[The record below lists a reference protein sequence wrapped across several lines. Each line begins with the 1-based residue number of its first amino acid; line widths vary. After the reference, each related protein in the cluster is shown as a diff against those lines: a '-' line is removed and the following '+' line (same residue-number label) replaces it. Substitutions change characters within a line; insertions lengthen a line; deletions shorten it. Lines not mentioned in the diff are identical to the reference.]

1 MYGGKDYASIYHEA
15 GLLTNKTVLAHGVF
29 LENEEI
35 ELLAET
41 GTSISHCPASNTML
55 SSGLCDVFRLLEG
68 GVKVGLGTD
77 VSGGNCVSIKDVML
91 RAMDVSHHLE
101 FIKKEEIK
109 RTGKMPTTQ
118 PDYKPLN
125 YKQAVYLATLGGASA
140 LAVDDVVGNFEVGKE
155 FDALL
160 IDTSLFPMPNFVLS
174 QMIEQN
180 FTPEQKVLELV
191 QKFIFSGD
199 DRNIVKIF
207 VAGKQVK

>member
-1 MYGGKDYASIYHEA
+1 MYGGKNYASIYYDA
-15 GLLTNKTVLAHGVF
+15 GLLTKKTVMAHGVF

-35 ELLAET
+35 QLLAKT

-55 SSGLCDVFRLLEG
+55 SSGLCDVIRLLDG

-91 RAMDVSHHLE
+91 RAIDVSHHLE
-101 FIKKEEIK
+101 FIKKQEIK
-109 RTGKMPTTQ
+109 GTGKMSTTQ
-118 PDYKPLN
+118 MDYTPLN
-125 YKQAVYLATLGGASA
+125 YKQAIYLATLGGASA
-140 LAVDDVVGNFEVGKE
+140 LAVDNVVGNFEAGKE

-160 IDTSLFPMPNFVLS
+160 IDTSLFPMQNFVLS
-174 QMIEQN
+174 EAFGQN

-191 QKFIFSGD
+191 QKFFFNGD
-199 DRNIVKIF
+199 DRNIFKIF